1 MDKFVDKKKNSKLRD
16 ELYNSNVSSKI
27 NYKAFNGTVL
37 DIHNI
42 LNCFK
47 QMKAAIM
54 L

>member
-1 MDKFVDKKKNSKLRD
+1 MDKFMVKKKNSKKT
-16 ELYNSNVSSKI
+16 KI
-27 NYKAFNGTVL
+27 NHKAFNGTVL